1 MADFFNRFISAF
13 LTVILFFSNIFALPM
28 KPFEPTPETPEQ
40 KEPGLTLCVDDYAII
55 LPAAAK
61 PYETTAAKTLQ
72 DYLKRINGITLPIQT
87 DETAQSGK
95 EIVLGF
101 TNRSRTDSAAD
112 LIDDG
117 YLCQVVG
124 TRVFINGAGTRGT
137 IYGVYHFL
145 EEVFGCHWYTKD
157 LIVVPEAESLLVPQ
171 DLNMKQEPYFESRE
185 TDWISPNDATYS
197 LANNLN
203 GGTYRHFGEDK
214 GCTVNYLGGFCH
226 TLATAR
232 CARSTYFETH
242 PEYFA
247 YRIDKRERVDRQLCL
262 TNPDVVRIVTQEVL
276 DLLRANYNPESDS
289 LQIVSLTQDDNQDYC
304 QCDKCRAL
312 DEANGSH
319 AGTMITFVNQVAK
332 AVKDAGYDK
341 VAIDTFAYQYTRQA
355 PTNVKP
361 DDNVIVRLCSIECC
375 FSHAMEDKKCPQNVN
390 FMKDFA
396 DWGKIC
402 SRIYIW
408 DYTTNYS
415 NYIGPFCDF
424 GVIQPNMQTFVKN
437 NVKGVYEEGN
447 YTAAESNGEFAELRA
462 YLLSRLMWDPY
473 LDYEAEMDGFLKA
486 YYGGGWQY
494 VREFIRMMT
503 DYTGKYGQHMTIYRS
518 MTDKSVLCFSK
529 REINYCD
536 DLWQN
541 AVAKAGT
548 PAQQQNVER
557 SLLCWRYWKACNRV
571 AEFSRKN
578 NKDGQ
583 ESQKLYD
590 DFVAFGIRRIFEGG
604 NGMLSAAPDLT
615 NVPREWYER
624 VD

>member
-1 MADFFNRFISAF
+1 MAAIFNRFVSALLAALLF
-13 LTVILFFSNIFALPM
+13 LSNLFTIPM
-28 KPFEPTPETPEQ
+28 KPFEPTPETPVE
-40 KEPGLTLCVDDYAII
+40 KPTAPTLCVDDYTII
-55 LPAAAK
+55 LPAEAK
-61 PYETTAAKTLQ
+61 PYEETAARTLQ
-72 DYLKRINGITLPIQT
+72 SYLRQISNITLPIMR
-87 DETAQSGK
+87 DSTAASDK

-101 TNRSRTDSAAD
+101 TSRSSENSAAA
-112 LIDDG
+112 LKDDG
-117 YLCQVVG
+117 YLCYTEG

-137 IYGVYHFL
+137 LYGVYHFL
-145 EEVFGCHWYTKD
+145 ENVFDCHWYTAD
-157 LIVVPEAESLLVPQ
+157 LILVPKAESLLVPQ
-171 DLNMKQEPYFESRE
+171 NLKLKQEPYFESRE
-185 TDWISPNDATYS
+185 TDWISPNNATYS

-203 GGTYRHFGEDK
+203 GGTYRHFGDDN

-232 CARSTYFETH
+232 CARSKYFESH

-247 YRIDKRERVDRQLCL
+247 YRTGEKKRVDRQLCL
-262 TNPDVVRIVTQEVL
+262 TNPDVVKIVTQEVL
-276 DLLRANYNPESDS
+276 DLLKTGYNPQSDS

-304 QCDKCRAL
+304 QCDNCRAL
-312 DEANGSH
+312 DEENGSH
-319 AGTMITFVNQVAK
+319 AGTMISFVNQVAK

-355 PTNVKP
+355 PARVKP

-375 FSHAMEDKKCPQNVN
+375 FSHPLEDSSCKQNAD

-396 DWGKIC
+396 AWGKIC
-402 SRIYIW
+402 NRIYIW

-473 LDYEAEMDGFLKA
+473 LDYEAEMNGFLKA

-503 DYTGKYGQHMTIYRS
+503 EYTGQNGRHMTIYRA
-518 MTDKSVLCFSK
+518 MTDKSVLNFRK
-529 REINYCD
+529 RQIDYCD

-541 AVAKAGT
+541 AVEKAGT
-548 PAQQQNVER
+548 PAQRKNVER

-571 AEFSRKN
+571 GEFSRLN
-578 NKDGQ
+578 ENRIW
-583 ESQKLYD
+583 ESKKLYD
-590 DFVAFGIRRIFEGG
+590 DFGAFGIRRIFEGG
-604 NGMLSAAPDLT
+604 NGMLTDSPDFKQI
-615 NVPREWYER
+615 PREWYER
-624 VD
+624 TD